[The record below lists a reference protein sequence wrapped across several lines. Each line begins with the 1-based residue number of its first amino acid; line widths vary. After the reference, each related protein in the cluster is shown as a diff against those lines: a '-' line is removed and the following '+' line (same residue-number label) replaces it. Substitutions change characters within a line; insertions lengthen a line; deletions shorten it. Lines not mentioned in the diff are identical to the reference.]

1 MPTYQY
7 QCEKC
12 GEVFE
17 VRRHIAKKATSPACP
32 RCGAKQVHQ
41 VLGAFYAK
49 TIKKS

>member
-7 QCEKC
+7 ECEKC
-12 GEVFE
+12 GKVFA
-17 VRRHIAKKATSPACP
+17 VTRGIDA
-32 RCGAKQVHQ
+32 GAKPSCPKCSSKSVHQ

>member
-7 QCEKC
+7 ECDKC
-12 GEVFE
+12 GTRFDVS
-17 VRRHIAKKATSPACP
+17 RPIGARGTPACP
-32 RCGAKQVHQ
+32 KCSSKSVRQ

>member
-7 QCEKC
+7 ECEKC
-12 GEVFE
+12 GTHFDLQ
-17 VRRHIAKKATSPACP
+17 HPIAVKAKPACP
-32 RCGAKQVHQ
+32 KCGAKAVHQ